1 MGTIDKFL
9 QSFDYSL
16 DEKLNDTEKKE
27 EFDHV
32 TDYFKR
38 NNPQFIDNFF
48 EASYKAKVA
57 ISDKIVI
64 TCLNIIIRLNVPV
77 HIINEKFRITL
88 LNYIKWKANTAST
101 EESIS
106 IKADHIIQIL
116 VVQIKQF
123 KWYIEADPEDWM
135 SRD

>member
-38 NNPQFIDNFF
+38 NNPQFIDDFF

-64 TCLNIIIRLNVPV
+64 ICLNIIIRLNVPV

-88 LNYIKWKANTAST
+88 LNYI
-101 EESIS
+101 
-106 IKADHIIQIL
+106 
-116 VVQIKQF
+116 
-123 KWYIEADPEDWM
+123 
-135 SRD
+135 